1 MYNIRPYHLQQAA
14 EFDVTIKPSTIKN
27 YKLDVFKD
35 GKYLTSIG
43 DRRYKDYIMYLEEDG
58 ETLANKR
65 RRLYWLR
72 HQKDNGVRGFYA
84 RNILW

>member
-14 EFDVTIKPSTIKN
+14 DFEVTIKPSTKKN
-27 YKLDVFKD
+27 YKLDIFKD
-35 GKYLTSIG
+35 GRYLTSIG
-43 DRRYKDYIMYLEEDG
+43 DRRYGDYISHLEESG
-58 ETLANKR
+58 EEFANKR

-72 HQKDNGVRGFYA
+72 HQKDKGVRGFYA